1 MSQPISI
8 PYRVSQG
15 PNSEATYK
23 VWEVPPGQKFFMK
36 EIEVIFPSGVGGY
49 LELSL
54 YHGIRKIA
62 PENGVWQLDE
72 GRAVARVSYELSS
85 GEGILLKAKNTH
97 TTNSYSATLQIEG
110 ELS

>member
-1 MSQPISI
+1 MPQPISI

-15 PNSEATYK
+15 PASEATYE
-23 VWEVPPGQKFFMK
+23 VWKVPPGQKFHLE

-62 PENGVWQLDE
+62 PEDGVWQLDE

-97 TTNSYSATLQIEG
+97 TTSTYSATLQIEG